1 MRVAVVHSFYDSRS
15 PSGENIVVE
24 AQVQALSD
32 AGHDVRLIA
41 QHTDLRQQRPAY
53 PLRAGWT
60 VATGRGP
67 TPGPSLRE
75 FRPDVVHVHNL
86 FPNWGT
92 DWLDGW
98 DGRVVATLH
107 NFRPLCAA
115 GTLYRDGKV
124 CTLCPDGDP
133 WAGLARRCYRGSRVA
148 TAPLALRNRRG
159 LAHDAVLRRADHLVA
174 LSARA
179 AEVYSRYGVAPER
192 LSVVPNFVADPYGV
206 TAPVEP
212 NGRWVYAGRL
222 SPEKGVLELLAH
234 WPADHALDVIGD
246 GPLLAEARLVAPPNV
261 KVLGRLPRH
270 DLLAQLPRYRGMV
283 VPSRWIEGGQTLV
296 LGEALAAGLPV
307 VALTGSSAA
316 DVVSNL
322 DVGAI
327 VASDTGWAQ
336 ALAQVGGDDEVG
348 RRARAAFVRFFRV
361 DTWLGKMLQLYEAGQ
376 PR

>member
-1 MRVAVVHSFYDSRS
+1 M
-15 PSGENIVVE
+15 
-24 AQVQALSD
+24 
-32 AGHDVRLIA
+32 
-41 QHTDLRQQRPAY
+41 
-53 PLRAGWT
+53 
-60 VATGRGP
+60 
-67 TPGPSLRE
+67 
-75 FRPDVVHVHNL
+75 HNL

-115 GTLYRDGKV
+115 GTLYRDGKA

-133 WAGLARRCYRGSRVA
+133 WAGLAHRCYRGSRVA
-148 TAPLALRNRRG
+148 TAPLAFRNRKG
-159 LAHDAVLRRADHLVA
+159 VAHDALLQRADHLVA

-206 TAPVEP
+206 TPPAEP

-234 WPADHALDVIGD
+234 WPSDHALDVIGD

-261 KVLGRLPRH
+261 RVLGRFPATTCWRNCLGIGDWWCRV
-270 DLLAQLPRYRGMV
+270 DG
-283 VPSRWIEGGQTLV
+283 SRASRTRPGG
-296 LGEALAAGLPV
+296 GIAAGLPI
-307 VALTGSSAA
+307 VALAGSSAA

-327 VASDTGWAQ
+327 VASDTGWAE

-348 RRARAAFVRFFRV
+348 SRAQAAFVRFFRV
-361 DTWLGKMLQLYEAGQ
+361 DTWLAKMLQVYEAGQ